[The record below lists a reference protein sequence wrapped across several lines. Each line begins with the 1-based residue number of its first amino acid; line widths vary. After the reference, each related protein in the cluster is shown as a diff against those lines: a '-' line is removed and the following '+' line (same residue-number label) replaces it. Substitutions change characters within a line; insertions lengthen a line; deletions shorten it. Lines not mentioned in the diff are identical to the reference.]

1 MPRKLLRDGAVV
13 ADEWRTA
20 DEWRSAVDGAADAGA
35 ASRATVAD
43 DVALMLALTEFRT
56 ERERWLAR
64 TGPLGVILAPADDE
78 QELVPD
84 LSRLALVAAEFPTVN
99 EGRGY
104 TQGRLLRE
112 RWGFAGELRARGAI
126 RRDNLFL
133 LARCGFNCFELPES
147 EFEGAAAALR
157 TFSAAYQSS
166 NDRGLGSALRHR

>member
-1 MPRKLLRDGAVV
+1 MPRRLLRDGAIVV
-13 ADEWRTA
+13 DEWRTA
-20 DEWRSAVDGAADAGA
+20 GDGA
-35 ASRATVAD
+35 VAD
-43 DVALMLALTEFRT
+43 DGALMLALSEFRA
-56 ERERWLAR
+56 ERERWRAR
-64 TGPLGVILAPADDE
+64 AGPLGVILAPADDE

-84 LSRLALVAAEFPTVN
+84 LARLALVAVEFTASS

-126 RRDNLFL
+126 HRDHVFL
-133 LARCGFNCFELPES
+133 LARCGFNSFELPES
-147 EFEGAAAALR
+147 EFEAAAAALR